1 MFFNNEVIQWSRYS
15 DTFKRNAV
23 DLLHNVGISKACRE
37 VRVTRSTLYRWNR
50 EISSDEPSHRE
61 TVCTD
66 TITDG
71 VSDPNTG
78 EYLQEPTKHQA
89 ATNEDELQ
97 QLRVE
102 IDKQTKINRKL
113 KKALM
118 TILSDSD

>member
-1 MFFNNEVIQWSRYS
+1 MFFNNEVIHLSRYS

-23 DLLHNVGISKACRE
+23 ELLHNVGISKACRE
-37 VRVTRSTLYRWNR
+37 IRVTRSTLYRWNR
-50 EISSDEPSHRE
+50 EISSDEPSYRD

-66 TITDG
+66 TNTDR
-71 VSDPNTG
+71 VSDAITG
-78 EYLQEPTKHQA
+78 EYSQEPTKHQP

-102 IDKQTKINRKL
+102 IDKQTRINRKL

-118 TILSDSD
+118 TILSDNE